1 MGRRP
6 LPELRVLNADN
17 VFARMVPGRTYPA
30 YVIAARFKVPT
41 KDVRPHLDALIEA
54 GRIEHS
60 HALAKTLGFRRP
72 GKLPAK
78 ELPPPAADTTIAA
91 PPAAP
96 NLNSTLTGYEREIR
110 GWVELCMMTRTR

>member
-1 MGRRP
+1 M
-6 LPELRVLNADN
+6 LNADN
-17 VFARMVPGRTYPA
+17 VFERMVPGKTYPA
-30 YVIAARFKVPT
+30 YVVAARFKVPT
-41 KDVRPHLDALIEA
+41 KEVRPHLDALIES

-72 GKLPAK
+72 GQLPAK
-78 ELPPPAADTTIAA
+78 EEPAPTADTSVAA
-91 PPAAP
+91 PPAPP

>member
-1 MGRRP
+1 MGRRRISEP
-6 LPELRVLNADN
+6 RVLNADN
-17 VFARMVPGRTYPA
+17 VFARMIPGKTYPA
-30 YVIAARFKVPT
+30 YVIAASFKVPT
-41 KDVRPHLDALIEA
+41 KDVRPHLDALIES

-72 GKLPAK
+72 GKLPVK
-78 ELPPPAADTTIAA
+78 EVPPLPLDTSVAA
-91 PPAAP
+91 PPTAP

>member
-6 LPELRVLNADN
+6 MHELRILNTDN

-41 KDVRPHLDALIEA
+41 KDVRPHLDELIAA

-72 GKLPAK
+72 GPLPAK
-78 ELPPPAADTTIAA
+78 EQPTVLADTSIAA
-91 PPAAP
+91 PPCPP

>member
-1 MGRRP
+1 MGRRRVY
-6 LPELRVLNADN
+6 ELQELNADN
-17 VFARMVPGRTYPA
+17 VFARMVPGKTYPA

-41 KDVRPHLDALIEA
+41 KDVRPHLDALIRS
-54 GRIEHS
+54 GLIEHS

-72 GKLPAK
+72 GKEPAM
-78 ELPPPAADTTIAA
+78 PAQAAAGTSIAA
-91 PPAAP
+91 APTPP

>member
-1 MGRRP
+1 MGRRRMCEP
-6 LPELRVLNADN
+6 RLLNADN

-72 GKLPAK
+72 GPLPAK
-78 ELPPPAADTTIAA
+78 EAPAHAADTSVAA
-91 PPAAP
+91 PPAPP

-110 GWVELCMMTRTR
+110 GWVELCMLARTK